1 MTEKVVNQRVTN
13 ALLAQT
19 LETLEKNMEKG
30 FGRIERGQ
38 EEDKDERRKLAD
50 AVSTMTVNYA
60 ECSAIQGQ
68 RWEAHEKV
76 HTQHEKV
83 HDGLRSRKDQ
93 TIIDIALGALVIGL
107 GAVGITINK

>member
-19 LETLEKNMEKG
+19 LETLETNMEKG
-30 FGRIERGQ
+30 FGRIEKGQ

-76 HTQHEKV
+76 HDSHEKG
-83 HDGLRSRKDQ
+83 HAGPKRDQ
-93 TIIDIALGALVIGL
+93 TIIDVILAAAVIIAGIL
-107 GAVGITINK
+107 GITIKTP